1 MQTIK
6 GQRMSNLGRH
16 GITGIACLMLAGCIT
31 FGAAENVETKD
42 RILRQFET
50 MKSAAEA
57 AGVDVDAVLTENET
71 ADSDLDDD
79 VNNRIGYLLR
89 KASGLA
95 GSAEQVADASLRL
108 EQENFSDL
116 NEAALIRTA
125 LLSFEDDLQEF
136 GQAAAWLTDETQ
148 RLVQLDREI
157 LALEGYTDCGGS
169 ELGTAKCVTDV
180 LANAT
185 SMAAFAGISIPGGQ
199 LFAPMAATF
208 AVAAEVD
215 KQIQRQR
222 LFDERRRRIQAIE
235 YIATGSLRPA
245 FENLRVGMITAM
257 AGLPEDLRP
266 PDWERQLAAA
276 EQGLD
281 RALGFAAG
289 IDGRLDRL
297 KDGGLEEAD
306 AFEAIWEGAHEMIT
320 GLGTGLEA
328 VTATASDMRSLM
340 NIKRSPMVD
349 ANGDAAD
356 FGVYRTTLMRRQ
368 GETLL
373 SHEQQMA
380 DIERELAS
388 LLPNYRPAE
397 SYNCPVAL

>member
-1 MQTIK
+1 MQTTK
-6 GQRMSNLGRH
+6 RQGLRNLGRH
-16 GITGIACLMLAGCIT
+16 GITVFACLLLTGCIT
-31 FGAAENVETKD
+31 FSAAENIDTKN
-42 RILRQFET
+42 RILQQFET

-57 AGVDVDAVLTENET
+57 AGVDVDAVLTRNAA
-71 ADSDLDDD
+71 ADADLGDDAND
-79 VNNRIGYLLR
+79 RIGYLLR
-89 KASGLA
+89 RAGALA
-95 GSAEQVADASLRL
+95 DSAEQTAAASLRL
-108 EQENFSDL
+108 EQENFADL
-116 NEAALIRTA
+116 NEAALIEAA

-157 LALEGYTDCGGS
+157 LALDGYTGCGGS

-235 YIATGSLRPA
+235 AIATGSLRPA
-245 FENLRVGMITAM
+245 FENLRAGMITAM
-257 AGLPEDLRP
+257 AGLPDDLLP
-266 PDWERQLAAA
+266 PDWERQLAIA

-281 RALGFAAG
+281 HALDFAAG

-306 AFEAIWEGAHEMIT
+306 AFETIWEGAHEMIT

-328 VTATASDMRSLM
+328 VTATAGDMRSLM
-340 NIKRSPMVD
+340 NTRRSPMVD
-349 ANGDAAD
+349 ANGQAAD
-356 FGVYRTTLMRRQ
+356 FGVYRSTLLRRQ

-373 SHEQQMA
+373 SHEQEMA

-388 LLPNYRPAE
+388 LLPNYVSRE
-397 SYNCPVAL
+397 SNSCPLAL